1 MNSIYKPIVAT
12 FAGLSA
18 STPYTYRVTLHSF
31 VENDEVEVY
40 RGRCISDADGNLAVR
55 IDTVCRDYAY
65 RHPRVWQQD
74 RQGYVPAALQDIMSP
89 HAPTDYILTNAIV
102 TIFDAGGDEVANYT
116 DNTMWAGWLPDWM
129 SGELIWFSGQLANL
143 ALLGNDIVPHLPPV
157 ATTKMWCDIVL
168 QWFSNDDIKLT
179 NDNNTEAIPHSGMGC
194 YDIAFT
200 LRNLFETFDGGILD
214 GGESDSI
221 PDGEID
227 GGDSD
232 DTPDGEVDGG
242 DSTEEYRVTAG
253 QTYYIKTPDGPIP
266 VAKVDLC
273 ASPYYVAWVL
283 PSGGWMCWGFD
294 GNVTQSANPT
304 VTTIRD
310 TMDADRVT
318 GMDVQAIFS
327 LFSGFLTR
335 EEYNLLTTLAFARE
349 VYVYDTKNDKGVWCS
364 VDSRTIP
371 TAGNMRWRNEPLN
384 ITLKEI
390 THSEI

>member
-1 MNSIYKPIVAT
+1 MNSIFKPIVAT
-12 FAGLSA
+12 FANLAA

-74 RQGYVPAALQDIMSP
+74 RQGYVPAALASLTTPRTPD
-89 HAPTDYILTNAIV
+89 DYIITNAIV
-102 TIFDAGGDEVANYT
+102 TVYDAGGNEVANYT
-116 DNTMWAGWLPDWM
+116 DNPMWAGWLPEWM
-129 SGELIWFSGQLANL
+129 KGELIWFTGQKADLT
-143 ALLGNDIVPHLPPV
+143 LLGNGIVPHLPPV
-157 ATTKMWCDIVL
+157 ATTKMWCDLVL
-168 QWFSNDDIKLT
+168 QWFDASDITLT
-179 NDNNTEAIPHSGMGC
+179 DGVTTISIPTSSEGC
-194 YDIAFT
+194 YDVAFT
-200 LRNLFETFDGGILD
+200 LQDLFDTLADTEID
-214 GGESDSI
+214 GGESDST

-242 DSTEEYRVTAG
+242 DSTEEYTVTAG
-253 QTYYIKTPDGPIP
+253 IKLYVESMK
-266 VAKVDLC
+266 VAEVDAC

-294 GNVTQSANPT
+294 GNTTQSANPT

-335 EEYNLLTTLAFARE
+335 DEYNLLTTLAFARE
-349 VYVYDTKNDKGVWCS
+349 VYVYDTRNDKGVWCT

-371 TAGNMRWRNEPLN
+371 TAGNVRWRNEPLN